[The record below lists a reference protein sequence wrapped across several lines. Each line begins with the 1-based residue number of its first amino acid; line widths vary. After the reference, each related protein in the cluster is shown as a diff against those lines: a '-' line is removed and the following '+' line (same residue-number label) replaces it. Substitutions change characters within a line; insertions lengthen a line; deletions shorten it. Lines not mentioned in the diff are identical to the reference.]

1 MRERE
6 GDVPLYERSEFK
18 LLFLLP
24 LRERREG
31 EVFVPPY
38 KSQYPLVSA
47 VERERTKI
55 ARRKGRIKVGE
66 RERERERMRTEQQ
79 SRMEYENIWYM
90 DGIRGVSPATSA
102 L

>member
-1 MRERE
+1 MGGKREAERGKSREAKESLRVKRGRGGPTGMKIARRRRRVRERE

-31 EVFVPPY
+31 EVFVLPY

-55 ARRKGRIKVGE
+55 AADGRGE
-66 RERERERMRTEQQ
+66 
-79 SRMEYENIWYM
+79 
-90 DGIRGVSPATSA
+90 
-102 L
+102 

>member
-47 VERERTKI
+47 VERERTKA
-55 ARRKGRIKVGE
+55 ARQKGRIKVGE
-66 RERERERMRTEQQ
+66 RKRTEQQ

>member
-24 LRERREG
+24 LREKREG

-47 VERERTKI
+47 VERERTKT
-55 ARRKGRIKVGE
+55 ARRKGENKSG
-66 RERERERMRTEQQ
+66 RERKD
-79 SRMEYENIWYM
+79 ENGAAVAN
-90 DGIRGVSPATSA
+90 GI
-102 L
+102 